1 MPLFSHASA
10 ARPSRIAWLA
20 AALLLPPAA
29 LACDPEAMNAEITAI
44 CRAAVDPAA
53 QHARALIARLPPAEA
68 RALEDAITAAG
79 DACDVG
85 DPVAGARQAV
95 EIARLAGRIE
105 ARTAQRL

>member
-1 MPLFSHASA
+1 MHRAIVL
-10 ARPSRIAWLA
+10 
-20 AALLLPPAA
+20 AALLVAAPPLAR
-29 LACDPEAMNAEITAI
+29 ACDPEAMEAEITAI

-53 QHARALIARLPPAEA
+53 AIARAALPQATADEA
-68 RALEDAITAAG
+68 RAIAAAILAAG

-105 ARTAQRL
+105 ARGARPASTL